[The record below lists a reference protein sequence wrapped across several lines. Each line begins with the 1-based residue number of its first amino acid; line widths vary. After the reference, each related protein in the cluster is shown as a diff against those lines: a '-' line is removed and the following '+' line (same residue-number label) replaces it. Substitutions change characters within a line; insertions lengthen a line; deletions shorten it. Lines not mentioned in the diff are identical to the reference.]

1 MCLASH
7 PLQPSQEK
15 EAIIHMKT
23 IITYLKSESTW
34 RGIIAIAMALGIS
47 LTPEQQSA
55 ILAGGLAL
63 IGLINT
69 FKKD

>member
-1 MCLASH
+1 
-7 PLQPSQEK
+7 
-15 EAIIHMKT
+15 MKT

>member
-1 MCLASH
+1 
-7 PLQPSQEK
+7 
-15 EAIIHMKT
+15 MKT

-34 RGIIAIAMALGIS
+34 RGMIAIAMALGIS
-47 LTPEQQSA
+47 LTPEQQGA
-55 ILAGGLAL
+55 ILTGGLAL